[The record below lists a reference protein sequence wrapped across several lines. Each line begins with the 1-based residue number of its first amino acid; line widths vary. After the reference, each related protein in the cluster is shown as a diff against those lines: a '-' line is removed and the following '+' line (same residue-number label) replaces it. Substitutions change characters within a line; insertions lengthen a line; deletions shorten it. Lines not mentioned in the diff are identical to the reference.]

1 MSAQVT
7 RRRGEYAKS
16 AARREQILDAAAE
29 VFSRSGFT
37 AASLAD
43 IAEAANMSI
52 AGLNHHF
59 ATKTQLLEAVFD
71 RSREVAVSLFTS
83 SDPLDNLRASLDLA
97 QSNEGD
103 PVTIRLFAV
112 MSAEAT
118 SPEHPAHHRLL
129 QHYDATLNAVL
140 GSFVE
145 LERSGRLRPDVR
157 PDDAARAYVALSDG
171 LQIQAMYQP
180 DAFSQPDVIRRL
192 LSSFLTEPL

>member
-1 MSAQVT
+1 MT

-59 ATKTQLLEAVFD
+59 ATKTQLLEGVFD
-71 RSREVAVSLFTS
+71 RSREVAVTLFTS

-97 QSNEGD
+97 ESNEGD
-103 PVTIRLFAV
+103 PLTIRLFAV
-112 MSAEAT
+112 MSAEST
-118 SPEHPAHHRLL
+118 SPDHPAHHRLL
-129 QHYDATLNAVL
+129 QHYEATLNAVH

-145 LERSGRLRPDVR
+145 LARSGRLRPDVS
-157 PDDAARAYVALSDG
+157 PEDAARAYVALSDG